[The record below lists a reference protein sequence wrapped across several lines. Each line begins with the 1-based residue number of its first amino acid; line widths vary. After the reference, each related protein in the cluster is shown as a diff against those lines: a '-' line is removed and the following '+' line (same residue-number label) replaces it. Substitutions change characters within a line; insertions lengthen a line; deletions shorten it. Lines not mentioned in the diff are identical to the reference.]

1 MPSLLLFLVTV
12 TVFAP
17 VSIFLFLLFCLP
29 WCVELLKEQG
39 FCKFVLDVMQHKRW
53 RVELLLK
60 LIPLIHWKNSNV
72 SINPLQLEGFHI
84 ALCVVLWRRK
94 EARFMMTE
102 LSWQIFRRNKN
113 VLCHLLYSTVAVSLL
128 TFQLDTVGRGEG
140 NCCMA

>member
-53 RVELLLK
+53 RVGLLLK

-102 LSWQIFRRNKN
+102 LSWQIFRWNKN